1 MAESKSWDFQRFWQ
15 TLDYF
20 DSIPLWSC
28 LQRLL
33 GFGEDK
39 KIQLTNEQ
47 GIGMKTILVI
57 GGENAIGRKVIT
69 QLQQQNYQ
77 IRALVDNID
86 DARQVF
92 GENVDLFALQT
103 PQLFTG
109 IDEIIYCQGE
119 NNRHSLANLLDLLK
133 NPSIIA
139 EKILFDFSN
148 PSSDIKEIWG
158 AVDDVVMGGVSESQ
172 ITLTR
177 GRALFSGIV
186 RTENNGGFAS
196 VRTRNLNPPLNLSNY
211 EGIELQVQGDG
222 KRYKLILRCEGRWDG
237 IGYCYSFDTLDRT
250 LQKISIPFRDLIP
263 VLRAK
268 TMRDVVPFDSSSVYA
283 LQLMQSKFE
292 YDGALNPCFSPGLFA
307 LEIVTIKAYGGKN
320 RLIIVKEGEIAEKSL
335 LDASG
340 YPYEAIDSAQIFAK
354 LN

>member
-28 LQRLL
+28 LQKLL

-39 KIQLTNEQ
+39 KNQLTNEQ
-47 GIGMKTILVI
+47 GMKTILVI

-77 IRALVDNID
+77 IRALVDNIES
-86 DARQVF
+86 ARQLLA
-92 GENVDLFALQT
+92 ENVDLFALQT

-109 IDEIIYCQGE
+109 IERIIYCQGE

-133 NPSIIA
+133 NAGITA
-139 EKILFDFSN
+139 EKTLFDFSN

-172 ITLTR
+172 ITLTG

>member
-1 MAESKSWDFQRFWQ
+1 
-15 TLDYF
+15 
-20 DSIPLWSC
+20 
-28 LQRLL
+28 
-33 GFGEDK
+33 
-39 KIQLTNEQ
+39 
-47 GIGMKTILVI
+47 
-57 GGENAIGRKVIT
+57 
-69 QLQQQNYQ
+69 
-77 IRALVDNID
+77 
-86 DARQVF
+86 
-92 GENVDLFALQT
+92 
-103 PQLFTG
+103 
-109 IDEIIYCQGE
+109 
-119 NNRHSLANLLDLLK
+119 
-133 NPSIIA
+133 
-139 EKILFDFSN
+139 
-148 PSSDIKEIWG
+148 
-158 AVDDVVMGGVSESQ
+158 VDDVVMGGVSESQ
-172 ITLTR
+172 ITLTG

>member
-1 MAESKSWDFQRFWQ
+1 MAESKNWDFQRFWQ

-20 DSIPLWSC
+20 DSIPFWSC

-47 GIGMKTILVI
+47 GMKTILVI
-57 GGENAIGRKVIT
+57 GGENAIGRKVIA

-86 DARQVF
+86 DARQLF

-133 NPSIIA
+133 NTSITA
-139 EKILFDFSN
+139 EKTLFDFSN

-172 ITLTR
+172 ITLT
-177 GRALFSGIV
+177 GGSTLFSGIV

-196 VRTRNLNPPLNLSNY
+196 VLTRNLNPPLNLSNY

-250 LQKISIPFRDLIP
+250 LQTISIPFGDLIP
-263 VLRAK
+263 VVRAK
-268 TMRDVVPFDSSSVYA
+268 TMADAASFDSSSVYA

-292 YDGALNPCFSPGLFA
+292 YDGALNPRFSPGLFA

-340 YPYEAIDSAQIFAK
+340 YPYEVIDSAQIFAK

>member
-1 MAESKSWDFQRFWQ
+1 MAGSKSWDFQRFWQ

-28 LQRLL
+28 LQKLL

-47 GIGMKTILVI
+47 GMKTILVV
-57 GGENAIGRKVIT
+57 GGENAIGRKVIS
-69 QLQQQNYQ
+69 QLQQHNYQ
-77 IRALVDNID
+77 IRALVANVA
-86 DARQVF
+86 DARQLF
-92 GENVDLFALQT
+92 GENVDLFALET
-103 PQLFTG
+103 PQLLAR

-119 NNRHSLANLLDLLK
+119 NNRHSLANLLDLLQ
-133 NPSIIA
+133 NTGIVA
-139 EKILFDFSN
+139 EKTLFDFSN

-172 ITLTR
+172 ITLIR
-177 GRALFSGIV
+177 GRALFSGFV

-211 EGIELQVQGDG
+211 QGIELQVQGDG
-222 KRYKLILRCEGRWDG
+222 KRYKLILRSQGRWDG

-250 LQKISIPFRDLIP
+250 LQRISIPFGDLIP
-263 VLRAK
+263 VVRAK
-268 TMRDVVPFDSSSVYA
+268 TIRDAVPFDSSSVYA
-283 LQLMQSKFE
+283 LQLMHSKFE
-292 YDGALNPCFSPGLFA
+292 YDGALNPRFSPGLFA

-335 LDASG
+335 LDARG
-340 YPYEAIDSAQIFAK
+340 YPYEAIDSTQISAK